1 MFTIHSTLTEEEK
14 WYFDLHGFLVLRNV
28 IPKDEIAEMLEVLR
42 HWLTIDESAFRHHYI
57 AEDKNLARLI

>member
-42 HWLTIDESAFRHHYI
+42 HWLTIGQGTHCLKAGACAS
-57 AEDKNLARLI
+57 